1 MGGELI
7 ERDTSG
13 VRNGTDT
20 VDYSVNS
27 RNPTEKPNEN
37 DSKVEVEYTG
47 GRRGNQASRET
58 SEGGCSSGRSRASNA
73 DERMRSLPKGK
84 L

>member
-37 DSKVEVEYTG
+37 DSKLRSNILVADEETRPAERPPRAAVAVAEVELQTQMNG
-47 GRRGNQASRET
+47 
-58 SEGGCSSGRSRASNA
+58 
-73 DERMRSLPKGK
+73 
-84 L
+84 